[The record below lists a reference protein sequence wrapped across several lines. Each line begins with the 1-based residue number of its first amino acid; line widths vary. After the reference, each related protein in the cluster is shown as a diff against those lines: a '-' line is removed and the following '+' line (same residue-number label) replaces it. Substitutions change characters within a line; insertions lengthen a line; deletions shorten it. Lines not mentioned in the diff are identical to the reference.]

1 MKTILWLLL
10 LAGALGACMPER
22 RERQHGEALQQEM
35 RSKKLKRLTQSQIIA
50 ACQKEGIHLASQL
63 AKILDLG
70 PGTGCDSI
78 RLVGTVSSPVL
89 LDYDFLCL
97 GQAEPP
103 THAKARLVWEAYQQ
117 SAKNNQPVSENLQ
130 KLDDN
135 TMLYTVPVQSGGR
148 LLGMWSI
155 VMDRREIIKLM

>member
-1 MKTILWLLL
+1 MKTTLWVFL
-10 LAGALGACMPER
+10 LAGVLGACMPER
-22 RERQHGEALQQEM
+22 RERQQSEALQQEM
-35 RSKKLKRLTQSQIIA
+35 RSKKLKRLTQSQIIT
-50 ACQKEGIHLASQL
+50 ACQKEGEHLASQL
-63 AKILDLG
+63 ANVLDVG
-70 PGTGCDSI
+70 PGTSCDSV

-97 GQAEPP
+97 GQAEAPA
-103 THAKARLVWEAYQQ
+103 HEKARLVWEAYQQ
-117 SAKNNQPVSENLQ
+117 SAKTNQPVSENLQ

-135 TMLYTVPVQSGGR
+135 TMLYTVPVQARGK